1 MKIENLKAGQA
12 YKYKELCEVLGI
24 KPTSKANNSRIA
36 QFKELERYCR
46 YHKEG
51 HKIIIGELYPKEL
64 EKVDKRTQGNNNNIS
79 KNLRYMILD
88 LLSRHKITADEL
100 GFSKYNLYK
109 YCNMVNDNYKRS
121 RKNRDAWGKM
131 FNVDN
136 IAIEECFEYT
146 DDRLSSTFRRACSTL
161 ANNNKA
167 LGFRYGYNYVLAS
180 DTNTLDEHVTAS
192 IEIENI
198 IRETENKVMKQ
209 MKISRYDKIYQY
221 GRWNEFKN
229 KVIEI
234 LQNEHSFYFSNL
246 VYYYNAIVFNYLNET
261 IERVKKGFEEDFGL
275 DKETAKSNVNKY
287 FSKSLDRTIERR
299 HKTYSESDGFDMDI
313 KNLDLL
319 ICEYRESKKY
329 IDEQKMLKNSIIETN
344 SEQIVFDM
352 DLNRK
357 DNESKT
363 VPF

>member
-1 MKIENLKAGQA
+1 MKVGNLKVGQA
-12 YKYKELCEVLGI
+12 YKYKELCDVLGV
-24 KPTSKANNSRIA
+24 KPTDKANNQRNA
-36 QFKELERYCR
+36 QFKKLGRYCK

-51 HKIIIGELYPKEL
+51 HKIIIDELYPKEL

-88 LLSRHKITADEL
+88 LLSKHKITSDEL

-109 YCNMVNDNYKRS
+109 YCNMVNHNYREA
-121 RKNRDAWGKM
+121 RKNRDVWGKI
-131 FNVDN
+131 FNANN
-136 IAIEECFEYT
+136 IAIEECFDYT

-180 DTNTLDEHVTAS
+180 DTNILDEHITAS

-221 GRWNEFKN
+221 GRWNEFKS

-275 DKETAKSNVNKY
+275 DKETAKENVNKY
-287 FSKSLDRTIERR
+287 FSKSLDGTIEKR
-299 HKTYSESDGFDMDI
+299 HKTYSESNGFDMDI

-319 ICEYRESKKY
+319 VCEYRESKIY
-329 IDEQKMLKNSIIETN
+329 IEEQKELKDSIIKVN
-344 SEQIVFDM
+344 YEQLKFDI
-352 DLNRK
+352 DLDKNNK
-357 DNESKT
+357 E